1 MAVELVDLTQA
12 IWSTAKRIE
21 GGVDILTSKAKAFAE
36 SERIYRKALAIEIVK
51 LKTGG
56 MPVTIINDVARG
68 NTADLRYDRDVAEG
82 VYKSCKEML
91 ESLRAELTG
100 LQSLLK
106 VMQDI

>member
-12 IWSTAKRIE
+12 IWNIAKRIE
-21 GGVDILTSKAKAFAE
+21 GGVDILTSKAKEYAE
-36 SERIYRKALAIEIVK
+36 AERIYRKSLAIEIVK

-68 NTADLRYDRDVAEG
+68 NTADLKYDRDVAEG
-82 VYKSCKEML
+82 IYKSCKEML
-91 ESLRAELTG
+91 ESLRSELTG

-106 VMQDI
+106 IMQDI